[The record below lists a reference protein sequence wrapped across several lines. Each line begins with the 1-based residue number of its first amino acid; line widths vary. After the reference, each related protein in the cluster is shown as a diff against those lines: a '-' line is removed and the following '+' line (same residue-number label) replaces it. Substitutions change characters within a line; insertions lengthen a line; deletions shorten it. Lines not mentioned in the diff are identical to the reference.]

1 MIADESPIDNFRKF
15 DPVAPSG
22 WTSYAFAQFVVTV
35 AVGTK
40 VLMMASSLSIP
51 ETAAIVFYLA
61 LSLTNIG
68 GLLEGERWSLLL
80 EFARLLSLA
89 AAGITLL
96 LTTGVSRL
104 PVIMAL
110 AWLAV
115 SALWLRNLAGRIE
128 PGTR

>member
-1 MIADESPIDNFRKF
+1 M
-15 DPVAPSG
+15 
-22 WTSYAFAQFVVTV
+22 YAFTQFVVTV

-40 VLMMASSLSIP
+40 VLMIVSSLTVP

-80 EFARLLSLA
+80 ELARILSLS

-96 LTTGVSRL
+96 LTTGVSRA
-104 PVIMAL
+104 PVILAL
-110 AWLAV
+110 AWLVV
-115 SALWLRNLAGRIE
+115 SALWLRYVAAQ
-128 PGTR
+128 PDSATR